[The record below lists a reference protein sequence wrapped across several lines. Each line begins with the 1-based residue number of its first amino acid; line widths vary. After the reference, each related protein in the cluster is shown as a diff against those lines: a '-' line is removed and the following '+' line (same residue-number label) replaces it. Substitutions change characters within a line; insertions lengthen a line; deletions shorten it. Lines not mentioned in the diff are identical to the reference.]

1 MSNANF
7 PSVSPLDSFY
17 TVSGLDTLKLKIFLV
32 TENSLLETDSK
43 QRVPKKRG
51 KFNEK
56 LFLNSKQFLVIK
68 KGAYSWKNKHP

>member
-1 MSNANF
+1 M
-7 PSVSPLDSFY
+7 
-17 TVSGLDTLKLKIFLV
+17 
-32 TENSLLETDSK
+32 LETDSK